1 MVIYVYI
8 LFSFIFSSENIDIST
23 DRTNIVA
30 GESFNLI
37 VSISDVEKIPQIN
50 LPKFSDF
57 NIISGPSQ
65 SQSTNIQIVNGKMKK
80 EINTTIEW
88 TLMPNK
94 IGKLIIPEFIIVLG
108 SEKYTS
114 RPMLINVTKQTS
126 QSNTN
131 ILQYFIE
138 ATVDNKNPYRGE
150 QVTLTYTLYT
160 KIDIT
165 SYNEELPKFR
175 GFWTEEIFS
184 PKQLSLR
191 QVKKNNSIYSS
202 AITKKIALFPT
213 KSGAIII
220 DPISIVIGVRESQQ
234 RWNSFSLF
242 GPPSKKVN
250 ISSNQITLDVSPLPI
265 NKNGEM
271 SAVVGNWNIKSKVS
285 TNNIKQDE
293 AFTFNILIKG
303 TGNIQSIDL
312 AEVPFPN
319 ELEVF
324 EPEVE
329 KNENPLRDILGGEKS
344 FKWVLIPRISGEIY
358 LPKIKFTY
366 FNPKTREW
374 VSKYS
379 EKHKI
384 SVSPN
389 TKNLG
394 TSIGLSKE
402 EVALVSKDIRFLD
415 EAKPKWRKRNIGLV
429 SYSTILLVCLS
440 LTIYLMPFMISLI
453 YGINNKSI
461 SERRAKRAIIIAN
474 KILSQK
480 LNNSEMIYKNI
491 NKAIITFI
499 NNKTNIERQEYSKK
513 EILDIL
519 KKHNAGNLVEKI
531 ERIIIN
537 GEIVRYASI
546 PPQDVAEDL
555 NEIKILLK
563 EIEDVWT

>member
-1 MVIYVYI
+1 MNIYI
-8 LFSFIFSSENIDIST
+8 LFSFLFSFENIDVST
-23 DRTNIVA
+23 DRTSIIE

-37 VSISDVEKIPQIN
+37 VTISDIGKKPQIN

-57 NIISGPSQ
+57 NVISGPSQ
-65 SQSTNIQIVNGKMKK
+65 SQSTNIQIINGKMKK
-80 EINTTIEW
+80 EIKTTLEW
-88 TLMPNK
+88 TLIPNK
-94 IGKLIIPEFIIVLG
+94 IGKLKIPEFMIVLG
-108 SEKYTS
+108 SKKYTS
-114 RPMLINVTKQTS
+114 KPILINVTKQEN
-126 QSNTN
+126 QNQKN

-165 SYNEELPKFR
+165 SYNEELPKYR

-184 PKQLSLR
+184 PKQLNLR
-191 QVKKNNSIYSS
+191 KVKKNNSTYNS
-202 AITKKIALFPT
+202 AITKKVALFPT
-213 KSGAIII
+213 KSGDIII
-220 DPISIVIGVRESQQ
+220 DPISIVIGVRENQQ

-250 ISSNQITLDVSPLPI
+250 ISSNQIELNVLPLPI
-265 NKNGEM
+265 NKNGAM

-312 AEVPFPN
+312 AEISFPN

-389 TKNLG
+389 AKNLG
-394 TSIGLSKE
+394 TTIGLSKE
-402 EVALVSKDIRFLD
+402 EVMLVSKDIRFLD
-415 EAKPKWRKRNIGLV
+415 EKKPKWRKRSKGLV
-429 SYSTILLVCLS
+429 SYSTLLLVCLS
-440 LTIYLMPFMISLI
+440 LIIYLTPFIISLI
-453 YGINNKSI
+453 YGMNNNSI
-461 SERRAKRAIIIAN
+461 SDRRAKKAIKVAN
-474 KILSQK
+474 KILNQK
-480 LNNSEMIYKNI
+480 LNNSELIYKNI

-499 NNKTNIERQEYSKK
+499 NNKTNLERQEYSKK

-537 GEIVRYASI
+537 GEIVRYASL
-546 PPQDVAEDL
+546 PPEDIAEDL

-563 EIEDVWT
+563 EIEDVWV